1 MPERMCLCC
10 RKKGSKEDFFR
21 ISTIKEKCVLDI
33 EHRIQARGIYVC
45 KDKQCVEK
53 LSKHKKI
60 KVDIEILLKMLSLLD
75 KSENIDEYNIKSV
88 KSEKSIEKILI
99 GMRNSEYFIYG
110 VDDNIEGVKR
120 DKVKLIILP
129 KDVKEKYKEEFLN
142 LREKYKFKIIYIEK
156 QEQLTDIFSRNVNVI
171 GVFDKSVVRGILKK
185 IGGDE

>member
-21 ISTIKEKCVLDI
+21 ISTVKEKCVLDI

-53 LSKHKKI
+53 LSKYKKI
-60 KVDIEILLKMLSLLD
+60 KVDIEILLKMLSILD
-75 KSENIDEYNIKSV
+75 

-129 KDVKEKYKEEFLN
+129 KDVKEKYKEEFLK
-142 LREKYKFKIIYIEK
+142 LREKYKFKILYIEK

-185 IGGDE
+185 NGGDE

>member
-1 MPERMCLCC
+1 MPERMWLCC

-21 ISTIKEKCVLDI
+21 ISTVKEKCMLDI

-45 KDKQCVEK
+45 KDKQCVER

-60 KVDIEILLKMLSLLD
+60 KVDIDVLLKMLSIL
-75 KSENIDEYNIKSV
+75 E

-185 IGGDE
+185 IGGDEWEYMN

>member
-21 ISTIKEKCVLDI
+21 ISTVKEKCVLDI

-60 KVDIEILLKMLSLLD
+60 KVDIEILLKMLSILD
-75 KSENIDEYNIKSV
+75 

-129 KDVKEKYKEEFLN
+129 KDVKEKYKEEFLK

>member
-21 ISTIKEKCVLDI
+21 ISTVKEKCVLDI

-60 KVDIEILLKMLSLLD
+60 KVDIEILLKMLSILD
-75 KSENIDEYNIKSV
+75 

-129 KDVKEKYKEEFLN
+129 KDVKEKYKEEFLK
-142 LREKYKFKIIYIEK
+142 LREKYKFKILYIEK

-185 IGGDE
+185 IGGDEWEYMN

>member
-60 KVDIEILLKMLSLLD
+60 KVDIVILLKMLSILD
-75 KSENIDEYNIKSV
+75 

>member
-1 MPERMCLCC
+1 MCLCC

-21 ISTIKEKCVLDI
+21 ISTVKEKCVLDI

-60 KVDIEILLKMLSLLD
+60 KVDIEILLKMLSILD
-75 KSENIDEYNIKSV
+75 

-129 KDVKEKYKEEFLN
+129 KDVKEKYKEEFLK
-142 LREKYKFKIIYIEK
+142 LREKYKFKILYIEK

>member
-10 RKKGSKEDFFR
+10 RKKR
-21 ISTIKEKCVLDI
+21 RKEKCMLDI

-60 KVDIEILLKMLSLLD
+60 KVDIEILLKMLSILD
-75 KSENIDEYNIKSV
+75 

>member
-21 ISTIKEKCVLDI
+21 ISTVKEKCVLDI

-60 KVDIEILLKMLSLLD
+60 KVDIEILLKMLSILD
-75 KSENIDEYNIKSV
+75 

-142 LREKYKFKIIYIEK
+142 LREKYKFKIISIEK

>member
-21 ISTIKEKCVLDI
+21 RSTIKEKCVLDI

-60 KVDIEILLKMLSLLD
+60 KVDIEILLKMLSILD
-75 KSENIDEYNIKSV
+75 

-185 IGGDE
+185 IGGDEWEYMN

>member
-60 KVDIEILLKMLSLLD
+60 KVDIEILLKMLSILD
-75 KSENIDEYNIKSV
+75 

-110 VDDNIEGVKR
+110 VDDNIEGVKK
-120 DKVKLIILP
+120 DKVKLVILP
-129 KDVKEKYKEEFLN
+129 KDIKEKYKEEFLK

>member
-21 ISTIKEKCVLDI
+21 ISTVKEKCVLDI

-60 KVDIEILLKMLSLLD
+60 KVDIEILLKMLSILD
-75 KSENIDEYNIKSV
+75 

>member
-60 KVDIEILLKMLSLLD
+60 KVDIEILLKMLSILD
-75 KSENIDEYNIKSV
+75 KSEE
-88 KSEKSIEKILI
+88 SIEKILI

>member
-21 ISTIKEKCVLDI
+21 ISTVKEKCMLDI

-60 KVDIEILLKMLSLLD
+60 KVDIEILLKMLSILD
-75 KSENIDEYNIKSV
+75 

-185 IGGDE
+185 IGGDEWEYMN

>member
-1 MPERMCLCC
+1 MCLCC

-60 KVDIEILLKMLSLLD
+60 KVDIEILLKMLSILD
-75 KSENIDEYNIKSV
+75 KT
-88 KSEKSIEKILI
+88 EKSIEKILI

-129 KDVKEKYKEEFLN
+129 KDVKEKYKEEFLK
-142 LREKYKFKIIYIEK
+142 LREKYKFKILYIEK

>member
-60 KVDIEILLKMLSLLD
+60 KVDIEILLKMLSILD
-75 KSENIDEYNIKSV
+75 

-120 DKVKLIILP
+120 DKVKLIILQ

>member
-21 ISTIKEKCVLDI
+21 ISTVKEKCMLDI

-60 KVDIEILLKMLSLLD
+60 KVDIEILLKMLSILD
-75 KSENIDEYNIKSV
+75 

-129 KDVKEKYKEEFLN
+129 KDVKEKYKEEFLK
-142 LREKYKFKIIYIEK
+142 LREKYKFKILYIEK
-156 QEQLTDIFSRNVNVI
+156 QEQLADIFSRNVNVI

>member
-21 ISTIKEKCVLDI
+21 ISTVKEKCMLDI

-60 KVDIEILLKMLSLLD
+60 KVDIEILLKMLSILD
-75 KSENIDEYNIKSV
+75 

-129 KDVKEKYKEEFLN
+129 KDIKEKYKEEFLK
-142 LREKYKFKIIYIEK
+142 LREKYKFKIVYIEK

>member
-21 ISTIKEKCVLDI
+21 ISTVKEKCVLDI

-60 KVDIEILLKMLSLLD
+60 KVDIEILLKMLSILD
-75 KSENIDEYNIKSV
+75 

-129 KDVKEKYKEEFLN
+129 KDVKKKYKEEFLK
-142 LREKYKFKIIYIEK
+142 LREKYKFKILYIEK

>member
-60 KVDIEILLKMLSLLD
+60 KVDIEILLKMLSILD
-75 KSENIDEYNIKSV
+75 

-99 GMRNSEYFIYG
+99 GLRNSEYFIYG

>member
-21 ISTIKEKCVLDI
+21 ISTVKEKCMLDI

-60 KVDIEILLKMLSLLD
+60 KVDIEILLKMLSILD
-75 KSENIDEYNIKSV
+75 KT
-88 KSEKSIEKILI
+88 EKSIEKILI

-129 KDVKEKYKEEFLN
+129 KDVKEKYKEEFLK
-142 LREKYKFKIIYIEK
+142 LREKYKFKILYIEK

>member
-45 KDKQCVEK
+45 KDKQCVER

-60 KVDIEILLKMLSLLD
+60 KVDIDVLLKMLSIL
-75 KSENIDEYNIKSV
+75 E
-88 KSEKSIEKILI
+88 KSEKSIEKLLI

-110 VDDNIEGVKR
+110 VEDNIEGVKK

>member
-21 ISTIKEKCVLDI
+21 ISTVKEKCMLDI

-60 KVDIEILLKMLSLLD
+60 KVDIKILLKMLSILD
-75 KSENIDEYNIKSV
+75 

-129 KDVKEKYKEEFLN
+129 KDVKEKYKEEFLK
-142 LREKYKFKIIYIEK
+142 LREKYKFKILYIEK

>member
-60 KVDIEILLKMLSLLD
+60 KVDIEILLKMLSILD
-75 KSENIDEYNIKSV
+75 

-142 LREKYKFKIIYIEK
+142 LREKYKFKIVYIEK

>member
-21 ISTIKEKCVLDI
+21 ISTVKEKCMLDI

-60 KVDIEILLKMLSLLD
+60 KVDIEILLKMLSILD
-75 KSENIDEYNIKSV
+75 

>member
-60 KVDIEILLKMLSLLD
+60 KVDIEILLKMLSILD
-75 KSENIDEYNIKSV
+75 

-99 GMRNSEYFIYG
+99 VMRNSEYFIYG
-110 VDDNIEGVKR
+110 VDDNIEGIKR

-142 LREKYKFKIIYIEK
+142 QREKYKFKIIYIEK

>member
-21 ISTIKEKCVLDI
+21 ISTVKEKCMLDI

-60 KVDIEILLKMLSLLD
+60 KVDIEILLKMLSILD
-75 KSENIDEYNIKSV
+75 
-88 KSEKSIEKILI
+88 KSEKSIEKLLI

>member
-60 KVDIEILLKMLSLLD
+60 KVDIEILLKMLSILD
-75 KSENIDEYNIKSV
+75 KT
-88 KSEKSIEKILI
+88 EKSIEKILI

-129 KDVKEKYKEEFLN
+129 KDVKEKYKEEFLK
-142 LREKYKFKIIYIEK
+142 LREKYKFKILYIEK

>member
-21 ISTIKEKCVLDI
+21 ISTIKEQCVLDI

-60 KVDIEILLKMLSLLD
+60 KVDIEILLKMLSILD
-75 KSENIDEYNIKSV
+75 

>member
-60 KVDIEILLKMLSLLD
+60 KVDIEILLKMLSILD
-75 KSENIDEYNIKSV
+75 
-88 KSEKSIEKILI
+88 KSEKSIEKLLI

>member
-21 ISTIKEKCVLDI
+21 ISTVKEKCVLDI

-60 KVDIEILLKMLSLLD
+60 KVDIEILLKMLSILD
-75 KSENIDEYNIKSV
+75 

-142 LREKYKFKIIYIEK
+142 LREKYKFKILYIEK

>member
-60 KVDIEILLKMLSLLD
+60 KVDIEILLKMLSILD
-75 KSENIDEYNIKSV
+75 

-120 DKVKLIILP
+120 DKVKLKILP

-142 LREKYKFKIIYIEK
+142 LCEKYKFKIIYIEK

>member
-53 LSKHKKI
+53 ISKHKKI
-60 KVDIEILLKMLSLLD
+60 KVDIEILLKMLSILD
-75 KSENIDEYNIKSV
+75 KP
-88 KSEKSIEKILI
+88 EKSIEKILI

-156 QEQLTDIFSRNVNVI
+156 QDQLTDIFSRNVNVI

>member
-60 KVDIEILLKMLSLLD
+60 KVDIEILLKMLSILD
-75 KSENIDEYNIKSV
+75 

-120 DKVKLIILP
+120 DKVKLIILT
-129 KDVKEKYKEEFLN
+129 KDVKEKYKEEFLK
-142 LREKYKFKIIYIEK
+142 LREKYKFKILYIEK

>member
-21 ISTIKEKCVLDI
+21 ISTVKEKCMLDI

-60 KVDIEILLKMLSLLD
+60 KVDIEILLKMLSILD
-75 KSENIDEYNIKSV
+75 

-129 KDVKEKYKEEFLN
+129 KDVKEKYKEEFLK

>member
-60 KVDIEILLKMLSLLD
+60 KVDIEILLKMLSILD
-75 KSENIDEYNIKSV
+75 KT
-88 KSEKSIEKILI
+88 EKSIEKILI

>member
-60 KVDIEILLKMLSLLD
+60 KVDIEILLKMMSILD
-75 KSENIDEYNIKSV
+75 

>member
-21 ISTIKEKCVLDI
+21 ISTVKEKCMLDI

-60 KVDIEILLKMLSLLD
+60 KVDIEILLKMLSILD
-75 KSENIDEYNIKSV
+75 

-171 GVFDKSVVRGILKK
+171 GVYDKSVVRGILKK
-185 IGGDE
+185 LEVTNEST

>member
-60 KVDIEILLKMLSLLD
+60 KVDIEILLKMLSILD
-75 KSENIDEYNIKSV
+75 KT
-88 KSEKSIEKILI
+88 EKSIEKILI

-129 KDVKEKYKEEFLN
+129 KDVKEKYKEEFLK
-142 LREKYKFKIIYIEK
+142 LREKYKFKILYIEK

-185 IGGDE
+185 IGGDEWEYMN

>member
-21 ISTIKEKCVLDI
+21 ISTVKEKCVLDI

-53 LSKHKKI
+53 LSKYKKI
-60 KVDIEILLKMLSLLD
+60 KVDIEILLKMLSILD
-75 KSENIDEYNIKSV
+75 

-120 DKVKLIILP
+120 DKLK
-129 KDVKEKYKEEFLN
+129 
-142 LREKYKFKIIYIEK
+142 LREKYKFKILYIEK

>member
-60 KVDIEILLKMLSLLD
+60 KVDIEILLKMLSILD
-75 KSENIDEYNIKSV
+75 

-129 KDVKEKYKEEFLN
+129 KDVKEKNKEEFLN
-142 LREKYKFKIIYIEK
+142 QREKYKFKIIYIEK